1 MIINKGSLESAFVV
15 HSHVCE
21 KSYLCPMHFISEVRY
36 NPNLQCDDKYYR
48 IKESFRDLTGRVRCR
63 IMLNVGFMTP
73 RLSPEEVR
81 DIAACLTH
89 MSEHQ
94 GEQDLFGGTLSR
106 YNEAVKSRAKE
117 YWIKM
122 VELGKIDSVRKS
134 VDESRYKAARLVDV
148 NTVKHT
154 DARDVGAEW
163 ICLQAIRE
171 LEIDRFLA
179 QKGWTEIKVN
189 TAVAHLITRTV
200 YTPSE
205 LKSMRIMADNS
216 AVCELVSGSR
226 DWRPGFS
233 DVYKVAP
240 SLYELKDELEDH
252 LCRRTDN
259 LFNVTNRLVLFD
271 LTNFYFEGRKDG
283 SVKAMFSR
291 SKEKR
296 SDCKLLVLALCI
308 NAEGFIRYSSILA
321 GNTSDPDSLPNMI
334 ETLSS
339 KTRVPAASGNR
350 KTLVVVDAGIATEE
364 NLDRIKSMGYNY
376 LCVSRRRLTD
386 YELSDGMKT
395 VTVLDSKRQAISLR
409 EVRREEGGDY
419 YLEVNSPGKALKESS
434 MNRKFR
440 ERFELELA
448 KTRDSLGKP
457 RGKKNYEKVIERVG
471 RAIGK
476 YPSIA
481 KYYVIEYERDENRKE
496 NMKGIRWRIAVPENV
511 DKDNGMYFLRTNVDK
526 IDEEA
531 TWDYYN
537 LIREIECTNRQLKTD
552 LNLRPIY
559 HQKDKA
565 SDAHLFL
572 GLLSYWIVNTIR
584 HKLKEKGET
593 CYWTEIVRRMSTQKA
608 ITTEATNVM
617 GERVIMRLCSEP
629 TKVAEDIYDK
639 LGYKK
644 MPFRKMRL
652 CSTQ

>member
-1 MIINKGSLESAFVV
+1 ML
-15 HSHVCE
+15 
-21 KSYLCPMHFISEVRY
+21 YLCHMHFISEIRY
-36 NPNLQCDDKYYR
+36 NPDLQCDDKYYR

-73 RLSPEEVR
+73 RLRPEEVR
-81 DIAACLTH
+81 DIAACLTY
-89 MSEHQ
+89 MSGHK
-94 GEQDLFGGTLSR
+94 GEQDVFGGVLAK
-106 YNEAVKSRAKE
+106 YNETVRSKAKE
-117 YWIKM
+117 YWNRMI
-122 VELGKIDSVRKS
+122 ELGKIDSIRKCIE
-134 VDESRYKAARLVDV
+134 ESRCKAERLVDV
-148 NTVKHT
+148 NTIKHT

-179 QKGWTEIKVN
+179 RKGWTEHKID
-189 TAVAHLITRTV
+189 TALAHLITRTV

-216 AVCELVSGSR
+216 AVCELVSGNNT
-226 DWRPGFS
+226 WQPGFR

-252 LCRRTDN
+252 LCRRTDS
-259 LFNVTNRLVLFD
+259 LFNVSNRLVLFD

-283 SVKAMFSR
+283 SAKAKFGR

-321 GNTSDPDSLPNMI
+321 GNTADPDSLPNMI
-334 ETLSS
+334 DTLSS
-339 KTRVPAASGNR
+339 KTRVPSGNGSQ
-350 KTLVVVDAGIATEE
+350 KTLVVIDAGIATED
-364 NLDRIKSMGYNY
+364 NLEKIKSKGYNY
-376 LCVSRRRLTD
+376 LCVSRHRLTD
-386 YELSDGMKT
+386 YELADDMKT
-395 VTVLDSKRQAISLR
+395 VTVLDSRKQTVSLR
-409 EVRREEGGDY
+409 EVKREADGDY
-419 YLEVNSPGKALKESS
+419 YLEINSPGKALKESS
-434 MNRKFR
+434 MNRKFK

-448 KTRDSLGKP
+448 KARESLGKP

-481 KYYVIEYERDENRKE
+481 KYYVIEYERDEANKE
-496 NMKGIRWRIAVPENV
+496 NMKDIRWRIAQPESV
-511 DKDNGMYFLRTNVDK
+511 DKDNGVYFLRTNVDK
-526 IDEEA
+526 IDEKT
-531 TWDYYN
+531 TWNYYN

-572 GLLSYWIVNTIR
+572 GLLAYWIVNTIR
-584 HKLKEKGET
+584 HKLKGHGET

-608 ITTEATNVM
+608 VTTEATNAL
-617 GERVIMRLCSEP
+617 GEKVLMRLCSEP

-639 LGYKK
+639 LKYKK
-644 MPFRKMRL
+644 MPFWKIRL

>member
-1 MIINKGSLESAFVV
+1 
-15 HSHVCE
+15 
-21 KSYLCPMHFISEVRY
+21 MHFISEIRY
-36 NPNLQCDDKYYR
+36 NPDLQCDDKYYR

-73 RLSPEEVR
+73 RLRPEEVR
-81 DIAACLTH
+81 DIAACLTY
-89 MSEHQ
+89 MSGHK
-94 GEQDLFGGTLSR
+94 GEQDVFGGVLAK
-106 YNEAVKSRAKE
+106 YNETVRSKAKE
-117 YWIKM
+117 YWNRMI
-122 VELGKIDSVRKS
+122 ELGKIDSIRKS
-134 VDESRYKAARLVDV
+134 IEESRCKAERLVDV
-148 NTVKHT
+148 NTIKHT

-179 QKGWTEIKVN
+179 RKGWTEHKID
-189 TAVAHLITRTV
+189 TALAHLITRTV

-216 AVCELVSGSR
+216 AVCELVSGNNT
-226 DWRPGFS
+226 WQPGFR

-240 SLYELKDELEDH
+240 SLYELKDELEGH
-252 LCRRTDN
+252 LCRRTDS
-259 LFNVTNRLVLFD
+259 LFNVSNRLVLFD

-283 SVKAMFSR
+283 SAKAKFGR

-321 GNTSDPDSLPNMI
+321 GNTADPDSLPNMI
-334 ETLSS
+334 DTLSS
-339 KTRVPAASGNR
+339 KTRVPSGNGSQ
-350 KTLVVVDAGIATEE
+350 KTLVVIDAGIATED
-364 NLDRIKSMGYNY
+364 NLEKIKSKGYNY

-386 YELSDGMKT
+386 YELADDMRT
-395 VTVLDSKRQAISLR
+395 VTVLDSRKQTVSLR
-409 EVRREEGGDY
+409 EVKREADGDY
-419 YLEVNSPGKALKESS
+419 YLEINSPGKALKESS
-434 MNRKFR
+434 MNRKFK

-448 KTRDSLGKP
+448 KARESLGKP

-481 KYYVIEYERDENRKE
+481 KYYVIEYERDEANKE
-496 NMKGIRWRIAVPENV
+496 NMKDIRWRIALPESV
-511 DKDNGMYFLRTNVDK
+511 DKDNGVYFLRTNVDK
-526 IDEEA
+526 IDEKT
-531 TWDYYN
+531 TWNYYN

-572 GLLSYWIVNTIR
+572 GLLAYWIVNTIR
-584 HKLKEKGET
+584 HKLKGHGET

-608 ITTEATNVM
+608 VTTEATNAL
-617 GERVIMRLCSEP
+617 GEKVLMRLCSEP
-629 TKVAEDIYDK
+629 TKVAGDIYDK
-639 LGYKK
+639 LKYKK
-644 MPFRKMRL
+644 MPFWKIRL

>member
-1 MIINKGSLESAFVV
+1 ML
-15 HSHVCE
+15 
-21 KSYLCPMHFISEVRY
+21 YLCHMHFISEIRY
-36 NPNLQCDDKYYR
+36 NPDLQCDDKYYR

-73 RLSPEEVR
+73 RLRPEEVR
-81 DIAACLTH
+81 DIAACLTY
-89 MSEHQ
+89 MSGHK
-94 GEQDLFGGTLSR
+94 GEQDVFGGVLAK
-106 YNEAVKSRAKE
+106 YNETVRSKAKE
-117 YWIKM
+117 YWNRMI
-122 VELGKIDSVRKS
+122 ELGKIDSIRKCIE
-134 VDESRYKAARLVDV
+134 ESRCKAERLVDV
-148 NTVKHT
+148 NTIKHT

-179 QKGWTEIKVN
+179 RKGWTEHKID
-189 TAVAHLITRTV
+189 TALAHLITRTV

-216 AVCELVSGSR
+216 AVCELVSGNNT
-226 DWRPGFS
+226 WQPGFR

-252 LCRRTDN
+252 LCRRTDS
-259 LFNVTNRLVLFD
+259 LFNVSNRLVLFD

-283 SVKAMFSR
+283 SAKAKFGR

-321 GNTSDPDSLPNMI
+321 GNTADPDSLPNMI
-334 ETLSS
+334 DALSS
-339 KTRVPAASGNR
+339 KTRVPSGNGSQ
-350 KTLVVVDAGIATEE
+350 KTLVVIDAGIATED
-364 NLDRIKSMGYNY
+364 NLEKIKSKGYNY

-386 YELSDGMKT
+386 YELADDMKT
-395 VTVLDSKRQAISLR
+395 VTVLDSRKQTISLR
-409 EVRREEGGDY
+409 EVKREADGDY
-419 YLEVNSPGKALKESS
+419 YLEINSPGKALKESS
-434 MNRKFR
+434 MNRKFK

-448 KTRDSLGKP
+448 KARESLGKP

-481 KYYVIEYERDENRKE
+481 KYYVIEYERDEANKE
-496 NMKGIRWRIAVPENV
+496 NMKDISWRIAQPESV
-511 DKDNGMYFLRTNVDK
+511 DKDNGVYFLRTNVDK
-526 IDEEA
+526 IDEKT
-531 TWDYYN
+531 TWNYYN

-572 GLLSYWIVNTIR
+572 GLLAYWIVNTIR
-584 HKLKEKGET
+584 HKLKGHGET

-608 ITTEATNVM
+608 VTTEATNAL
-617 GERVIMRLCSEP
+617 GEKVLMRLCSEP

-639 LGYKK
+639 LKYKK
-644 MPFRKMRL
+644 MPFWKIRL

>member
-1 MIINKGSLESAFVV
+1 ML
-15 HSHVCE
+15 
-21 KSYLCPMHFISEVRY
+21 YLCHMHFISEIRY
-36 NPNLQCDDKYYR
+36 NPDLQCDDKYYR

-73 RLSPEEVR
+73 RLRPEEVR
-81 DIAACLTH
+81 DIAACLTY
-89 MSEHQ
+89 MSGHK
-94 GEQDLFGGTLSR
+94 GEQDVFGGVLAK
-106 YNEAVKSRAKE
+106 YNETVRSKAKE
-117 YWIKM
+117 YWNRMI
-122 VELGKIDSVRKS
+122 ELGKIDSIRKCIE
-134 VDESRYKAARLVDV
+134 ESRCKAERLVDV
-148 NTVKHT
+148 NTIKHT

-179 QKGWTEIKVN
+179 RKGWTEHKID
-189 TAVAHLITRTV
+189 TALAHLITRTV

-216 AVCELVSGSR
+216 AVCELVSGNNT
-226 DWRPGFS
+226 WQPGFR

-252 LCRRTDN
+252 LCRRTDS
-259 LFNVTNRLVLFD
+259 LFNVSNRLVLFD

-283 SVKAMFSR
+283 SAKAKFGR

-321 GNTSDPDSLPNMI
+321 GNTADPDSLPNMI
-334 ETLSS
+334 DTLSS
-339 KTRVPAASGNR
+339 KTRVPSGNGSQ
-350 KTLVVVDAGIATEE
+350 KTLVVIDAGIATED
-364 NLDRIKSMGYNY
+364 NLEKIKSKGYNY

-386 YELSDGMKT
+386 YELADDMKT
-395 VTVLDSKRQAISLR
+395 VTVLDSRKQTVSLR
-409 EVRREEGGDY
+409 EVKREADGDY
-419 YLEVNSPGKALKESS
+419 YLEINSPGKALKESS
-434 MNRKFR
+434 MNRKFK

-448 KTRDSLGKP
+448 KARESLGKP

-481 KYYVIEYERDENRKE
+481 KYYVIEYERDEANKE
-496 NMKGIRWRIAVPENV
+496 NMKDISWRIAQPESV

-526 IDEEA
+526 IDEKT
-531 TWDYYN
+531 TWNYYN

-572 GLLSYWIVNTIR
+572 GLLAYWIVNTIR
-584 HKLKEKGET
+584 HKLKGHGET

-608 ITTEATNVM
+608 VTTEATNAL
-617 GERVIMRLCSEP
+617 GEKVLMRLCSEP
-629 TKVAEDIYDK
+629 TKVAGDIYDK
-639 LGYKK
+639 LKYKK
-644 MPFRKMRL
+644 MPFWKIRL

>member
-1 MIINKGSLESAFVV
+1 ML
-15 HSHVCE
+15 
-21 KSYLCPMHFISEVRY
+21 YLCHMHFISEIRY
-36 NPNLQCDDKYYR
+36 NPDLQCDDKYYR

-73 RLSPEEVR
+73 RLRPEEVR
-81 DIAACLTH
+81 DIAACLTY
-89 MSEHQ
+89 MSGHK
-94 GEQDLFGGTLSR
+94 GEQDVFGGVLAK
-106 YNEAVKSRAKE
+106 YNETVRSKAKE
-117 YWIKM
+117 YWNRMI
-122 VELGKIDSVRKS
+122 ELGKIDSIRKS
-134 VDESRYKAARLVDV
+134 IEESRCKAERLVDV
-148 NTVKHT
+148 NTIKHT

-179 QKGWTEIKVN
+179 RKGWTEHKID
-189 TAVAHLITRTV
+189 TALAHLITRTV

-216 AVCELVSGSR
+216 AVCELVSGNNT
-226 DWRPGFS
+226 WQPGFR

-252 LCRRTDN
+252 LCRRTDS
-259 LFNVTNRLVLFD
+259 LFNVSNRLVLFD

-283 SVKAMFSR
+283 SAKAKFGR

-296 SDCKLLVLALCI
+296 SDCKLLVLAMCI

-321 GNTSDPDSLPNMI
+321 GNTADPDSLPNMI
-334 ETLSS
+334 DTLSS
-339 KTRVPAASGNR
+339 KTRVPSGNGSQ
-350 KTLVVVDAGIATEE
+350 KTLVVIDAGIATED
-364 NLDRIKSMGYNY
+364 NLEKIKSKGYNY

-386 YELSDGMKT
+386 YELADDMKT
-395 VTVLDSKRQAISLR
+395 VTVLDSRKQTISLR
-409 EVRREEGGDY
+409 EVKREADGDY
-419 YLEVNSPGKALKESS
+419 YLEINSPGKALKESS
-434 MNRKFR
+434 MNRKFK

-448 KTRDSLGKP
+448 KARESLGKP

-481 KYYVIEYERDENRKE
+481 KYYVIEYERDEANKE
-496 NMKGIRWRIAVPENV
+496 NMKDIRWRIALPESV
-511 DKDNGMYFLRTNVDK
+511 DKDNGVYFLRTNVDK
-526 IDEEA
+526 IDEKT
-531 TWDYYN
+531 TWNYYN

-572 GLLSYWIVNTIR
+572 GLLAYWIVNTIR
-584 HKLKEKGET
+584 HKLKGHGET

-608 ITTEATNVM
+608 VTTEATNAL
-617 GERVIMRLCSEP
+617 GEKVLMRLCSEP
-629 TKVAEDIYDK
+629 TKVAGDIYDK
-639 LGYKK
+639 LKYKK
-644 MPFRKMRL
+644 MPFWKIRL

>member
-1 MIINKGSLESAFVV
+1 ML
-15 HSHVCE
+15 
-21 KSYLCPMHFISEVRY
+21 YLCHMHFISEIRY
-36 NPNLQCDDKYYR
+36 NPDLQCDDKYYR

-73 RLSPEEVR
+73 RLRPEEVR
-81 DIAACLTH
+81 DIAACLTY
-89 MSEHQ
+89 MSGHK
-94 GEQDLFGGTLSR
+94 GEQDMFGGVLAK
-106 YNEAVKSRAKE
+106 YNETVRSKAKE
-117 YWIKM
+117 YWNRMI
-122 VELGKIDSVRKS
+122 ELGKIDSIRKS
-134 VDESRYKAARLVDV
+134 IEESRCKAERLVDV
-148 NTVKHT
+148 NTIKHT

-179 QKGWTEIKVN
+179 RKGWTEHKID
-189 TAVAHLITRTV
+189 TALAHLITRTV

-216 AVCELVSGSR
+216 AVCELVSGNNT
-226 DWRPGFS
+226 WQPGFR

-252 LCRRTDN
+252 LCRRTDS
-259 LFNVTNRLVLFD
+259 LFNVSNRLVLFD

-283 SVKAMFSR
+283 SAKAKFGR

-321 GNTSDPDSLPNMI
+321 GNTADPDSLPNMI
-334 ETLSS
+334 DTLSS
-339 KTRVPAASGNR
+339 KTRVPSGNGSQ
-350 KTLVVVDAGIATEE
+350 KTLVVIDAGIATED
-364 NLDRIKSMGYNY
+364 NLEKIKSKGYNY

-386 YELSDGMKT
+386 YELADDMKT
-395 VTVLDSKRQAISLR
+395 VTVLDSRKQTISLR
-409 EVRREEGGDY
+409 EVKREADGDY
-419 YLEVNSPGKALKESS
+419 YLEINSPGKALKESS
-434 MNRKFR
+434 MNRKFK

-448 KTRDSLGKP
+448 KARESLGKP

-481 KYYVIEYERDENRKE
+481 KYYVIEYERDEANKE
-496 NMKGIRWRIAVPENV
+496 NMKDIRWRIALPESV

-526 IDEEA
+526 IDEKT
-531 TWDYYN
+531 TWNYYN

-572 GLLSYWIVNTIR
+572 GLLAYWIVNTIR
-584 HKLKEKGET
+584 HKLKGHGET

-608 ITTEATNVM
+608 VTTEATNAL
-617 GERVIMRLCSEP
+617 GEKVLMRLCSEP
-629 TKVAEDIYDK
+629 TKVAGDIYDK
-639 LGYKK
+639 LKYKK
-644 MPFRKMRL
+644 MPFWKIRL

>member
-1 MIINKGSLESAFVV
+1 ML
-15 HSHVCE
+15 
-21 KSYLCPMHFISEVRY
+21 YLCHMHFISEIRY
-36 NPNLQCDDKYYR
+36 NPDLQCDDKYYR

-73 RLSPEEVR
+73 RLRPEEVR
-81 DIAACLTH
+81 DIAACLTY
-89 MSEHQ
+89 MSGHK
-94 GEQDLFGGTLSR
+94 GEQDVFGGVLAK
-106 YNEAVKSRAKE
+106 YNETVRSKAKE
-117 YWIKM
+117 YWNRMI
-122 VELGKIDSVRKS
+122 ELGKIDSIRKS
-134 VDESRYKAARLVDV
+134 IEESRCKAERLVDV
-148 NTVKHT
+148 NTIKHT

-179 QKGWTEIKVN
+179 RKGWTEHKID
-189 TAVAHLITRTV
+189 TALAHLITRTV

-216 AVCELVSGSR
+216 AVCELVSGNNT
-226 DWRPGFS
+226 WQPGFR

-252 LCRRTDN
+252 LCRRTDS
-259 LFNVTNRLVLFD
+259 LFNVSNRLVLFD

-283 SVKAMFSR
+283 SAKAKFGR

-321 GNTSDPDSLPNMI
+321 GNTADPDSLPNMI
-334 ETLSS
+334 DTLSS
-339 KTRVPAASGNR
+339 KTRVPSGNGSQ
-350 KTLVVVDAGIATEE
+350 KTLVVIDAGIATED
-364 NLDRIKSMGYNY
+364 NLEKIKSKGYNY

-386 YELSDGMKT
+386 YELADDMKT
-395 VTVLDSKRQAISLR
+395 VTVLDSRKQTISLR
-409 EVRREEGGDY
+409 EVKREADGDY
-419 YLEVNSPGKALKESS
+419 YLEINSPGKALKESS
-434 MNRKFR
+434 MNRKFK

-448 KTRDSLGKP
+448 KARESLGKP

-481 KYYVIEYERDENRKE
+481 KYYVIEYERDEANKE
-496 NMKGIRWRIAVPENV
+496 NMKDISWRIALPESV

-526 IDEEA
+526 IDEKT
-531 TWDYYN
+531 TWNYYN
-537 LIREIECTNRQLKTD
+537 LIMEIECTNRQLKTD

-572 GLLSYWIVNTIR
+572 GLLAYWIVNTIR
-584 HKLKEKGET
+584 HKLKGHGET

-608 ITTEATNVM
+608 VTTEATNAL
-617 GERVIMRLCSEP
+617 GEKVLMRLCSEP

-639 LGYKK
+639 LKYKK
-644 MPFRKMRL
+644 MPFWKIRL